1 MTGVR
6 SVLGGLRVSLSPF
19 HLARVSPSLRLIQG
33 RGREGRGRVQVYVRK
48 YADVSWSFALPHKS
62 GDTGPSLISPFN
74 LRVGNFVVVCVYI
87 CNRECAIESSSSI
100 PSFRSKDHLTIV
112 LCYCRILN

>member
-1 MTGVR
+1 MCLEVCA
-6 SVLGGLRVSLSPF
+6 SLSLPSIL
-19 HLARVSPSLRLIQG
+19 LAFRQVCVSSKG
-33 RGREGRGRVQVYVRK
+33 GEERVQVYVRK

-100 PSFRSKDHLTIV
+100 PSFRSKDDLIII

>member
-1 MTGVR
+1 MCLEVCA
-6 SVLGGLRVSLSPF
+6 SLSPF

-100 PSFRSKDHLTIV
+100 PSFRSKDDLTIV